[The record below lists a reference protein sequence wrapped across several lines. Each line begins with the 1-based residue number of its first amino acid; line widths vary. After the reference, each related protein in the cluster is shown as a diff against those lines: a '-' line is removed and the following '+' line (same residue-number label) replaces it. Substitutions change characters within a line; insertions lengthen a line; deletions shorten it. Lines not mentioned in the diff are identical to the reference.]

1 MSDIK
6 LKPCPFCG
14 GESVVHVE
22 DGVRV
27 ICKKCGVMTKCLVD
41 GYAQGHPTGGAIE
54 SVVKAWNKRE
64 GQECN

>member
-14 GESVVHVE
+14 GESVVHVG
-22 DGVRV
+22 DGIRV

-41 GYAQGHPTGGAIE
+41 GYAQGRPTGGAIE